1 MPLLKLLISA
11 ALVWWCL
18 RVVDVSQLLATLG
31 KIHFA
36 ALAACLVFLA
46 AHTALCAWRWHLVC
60 RRLGLGGP
68 EPRNALRWTALSVM
82 LSQVLP
88 STVGG
93 DAYRVGALG
102 RHEGVVAAMRSVIL
116 DRVTGLWM
124 LAVLGSAAS
133 VATIGIAGWVPEIV
147 AAGVLVLGFA
157 VAVPAAAMLGR
168 QRYVKWRR
176 LTEEAAELWTMLRS
190 PPVLA
195 TSFAIHLMTVAAVV
209 ALSLGL
215 QPGGA
220 LWWQMALLAPAAM
233 LVAAIPVS
241 LGGWGVREAALVVGA
256 SAFGIPQSE
265 ALAVSVAFGLML
277 LVTGMLGTLLWA
289 GLPAKVATA

>member
-1 MPLLKLLISA
+1 MPLVKLLISA

-31 KIHFA
+31 RIHLA
-36 ALAACLVFLA
+36 ALAACLAFMV

-68 EPRNALRWTALSVM
+68 EPRNALRWMALSVM

-93 DAYRVGALG
+93 DAYRVGALA
-102 RHEGVVAAMRSVIL
+102 RHEGLAAAMRSVIL

-124 LAVLGSAAS
+124 LAVLGGAAS
-133 VATIGIAGWVPEIV
+133 VVTVRIAGWVPEIV
-147 AAGVLVLGFA
+147 AAGALVFGFV
-157 VAVPAAAMLGR
+157 VALPAAALLG
-168 QRYVKWRR
+168 VKWQA
-176 LTEEAAELWTMLRS
+176 LAKEAGALWTMLRS
-190 PPVLA
+190 PPVLV
-195 TSFAIHLMTVAAVV
+195 TSIGIHVMTVAAVI

-220 LWWQMALLAPAAM
+220 LWWQMALLTPAAM
-233 LVAAIPVS
+233 LAAAIPVS

-265 ALAVSVAFGLML
+265 ALAVSVAYGLVL
-277 LVTGMLGTLLWA
+277 LATGMLGTLLWA
-289 GLPAKVATA
+289 ALPGKTATASPAH